1 MKNFSGKIGDYDDCV
16 FELMLSLLDCE
27 ETDDNQD
34 EVLKV
39 ILQKASID
47 LTQKALNKIMCQKV
61 PDLRL
66 VKYIIKYKGLKME
79 DEGISFLIGNLNY
92 QVLANENE
100 VLAGNEAI
108 CESEQAAKAMYYLV
122 LR

>member
-1 MKNFSGKIGDYDDCV
+1 
-16 FELMLSLLDCE
+16 
-27 ETDDNQD
+27 
-34 EVLKV
+34 
-39 ILQKASID
+39 
-47 LTQKALNKIMCQKV
+47 MCQKV

-66 VKYIIKYKGLKME
+66 VKCIIKYKGLKIVF
-79 DEGISFLIGNLNY
+79 EGISFLIGNLNY

>member
-39 ILQKASID
+39 ILRKASID

>member
-1 MKNFSGKIGDYDDCV
+1 
-16 FELMLSLLDCE
+16 MLSLLDCE

-66 VKYIIKYKGLKME
+66 VKCIIKYKGLKIVF
-79 DEGISFLIGNLNY
+79 EGISFLIGNLNY